1 MQSNQSEFRNK
12 SMANSFI
19 DIYAKEGINGLYRV
33 CSNFFKMNNSI
44 KSNWHQLKTELK
56 LAYLVIENLLKPR

>member
-33 CSNFFKMNNSI
+33 CSNFLKWI
-44 KSNWHQLKTELK
+44 IQSNQIDINLK
-56 LAYLVIENLLKPR
+56 LSWN